1 MRSVILAAAIL
12 APMVYGADTDRARVL
27 DDVGRVATVMV
38 DGDVCRRIV
47 TPRALEFMTKQ
58 DPRDPWVA
66 NDNYAADH
74 AAFDQTKKT
83 LIRLSRLAAFP
94 CDVNLWM
101 PVPGKPG
108 QIQVLVR
115 NVNEMSQFWPW
126 GALSQ
131 ETPPA
136 MTKVLEKG
144 ERITVTEKPGF
155 VSVLAP
161 VYDSL
166 GDIAGLVEVV
176 TRQGGDP
183 RENVK

>member
-1 MRSVILAAAIL
+1 MRTVILAAAML
-12 APMVYGADTDRARVL
+12 APMVYGADADRARVL
-27 DDVGRVATVMV
+27 DDIGRVATVMV
-38 DGDVCRRIV
+38 DGDVCRRIM
-47 TPRALEFMTKQ
+47 TPRALELMLKK

-66 NDNYAADH
+66 DDNFAVDKS
-74 AAFDQTKKT
+74 AFDQTKKT

-101 PVPGKPG
+101 PIPGNPG
-108 QIQVLVR
+108 RIQILVR

-131 ETPPA
+131 ETPAP

-166 GDIAGLVEVV
+166 GDIAGVAEVV
-176 TRQGGDP
+176 TRLGGDP